1 MQYFQKL
8 IQKDLGFSYTLN
20 EPIASHDRAEIWAL
34 HRGSSKE
41 TGDAALVLHFDAS
54 NSRPTQAQKQG
65 LAKTG
70 LMRLKT
76 LRHPDVLKYITSVE
90 GNDGTTYIAVEDST
104 PLATILAN
112 SPSKLDRE
120 SVQWGLF
127 TISRALGF
135 LHTSGL
141 IHGRLNAST
150 VFVTPTGDWK
160 LGGLECVTPHAQAAS
175 LSHHAAALQ
184 DPSYM
189 SPEFSS
195 GHWSSVAAGAPSAVD
210 SWALGCLMYHAHA
223 GSLTAPDQ
231 LQNMS
236 ALPKPLLS
244 AYQKLLAS
252 NAAGRAPAGQL
263 PSHPYF
269 KQSKFIELNLFV
281 ENIALKGQL
290 EKEAFLSKL
299 PSMMDRLPDGFC
311 TFKILPM
318 LSESI
323 ESGAGGSSAFAC
335 IMKMKDR
342 LSVTDFSKYVVNKY
356 ATGWFAKQQIDR
368 SLKVELYNNL
378 SMFVEHLDES
388 TINSTI
394 FTSMCTAFQ
403 DMQSPALRDAAVKSV
418 LVVADALYDK
428 NLNSVLMSHFA
439 RLQVDPEPAIR
450 TNTTVCLG
458 KLAGRLSS
466 SARNK
471 VLVAAFLRALKDPFP
486 HARSAGITAI
496 LGCTEHFSVKDIA
509 TRLLPSIV
517 TLLVDSS
524 GEVRTA
530 AFKVLGDFEQKLSR
544 NHEDMLRAEESAAAS
559 DATNGAKHA
568 STSTSTGSGWGLSSF
583 SSMAAALVTAKSD
596 STTTQSNR
604 STGISSE
611 DFKSGKAAT
620 HISGSERQAA
630 HSRPLVQSVASS
642 ATAHDAWGSGVNGS
656 SGGAPLAF
664 ASTPLAVGSGATD
677 ASARGGVGGF
687 DKDGGAANGV
697 DDDDDADGW
706 GDMDIKSDSKV
717 VDDEE
722 LFVAMMGEPK
732 SSTVPKGLTKSG
744 SNSSS
749 VKSSGDD
756 GLWDLAPPKVSRPK
770 ARANARTGTG
780 LNSVPAVRRAKKTGG
795 NDDWEM
801 LLGGSTSKRRTGG
814 RSGAR

>member
-8 IQKDLGFSYTLN
+8 IQKDLGFTYSLN
-20 EPIASHDRAEIWAL
+20 EPVASHDRAEIWAL
-34 HRGSSKE
+34 HRGTSKE
-41 TGDAALVLHFDAS
+41 TGDPALVLHFDAS
-54 NSRPTQAQKQG
+54 NSRPTQSQKQG

-76 LRHPDVLKYITSVE
+76 LRHPDVLRYITSVE
-90 GNDGTTYIAVEDST
+90 GSDGTTYVAVEDST
-104 PLATILAN
+104 PLATLLAN
-112 SPSKLDRE
+112 SPSKIDHE

-135 LHTSGL
+135 LHSSGL

-231 LQNMS
+231 LQNLS

-263 PSHPYF
+263 PNHPYF

-299 PSMMDRLPDGFC
+299 PNIMDRLPDGFC

-318 LSESI
+318 LSQSI
-323 ESGAGGSSAFAC
+323 ESGAGGSSAFTC

-342 LSVTDFSKYVVNKY
+342 LSLTDFSKYVVNKY
-356 ATGWFAKQQIDR
+356 ATGWFANQQIDR
-368 SLKVELYNNL
+368 GLKVELYNNL
-378 SMFVEHLDES
+378 TMFLEHLDES
-388 TINSTI
+388 TINTTI
-394 FTSMCTAFQ
+394 FTSMCAAFQ
-403 DMQSPALRDAAVKSV
+403 DMQSPALRDSAVKSV
-418 LVVADALYDK
+418 LVISDRLYDK

-458 KLAGRLSS
+458 KLADRLSNA
-466 SARNK
+466 ARNK
-471 VLVAAFLRALKDPFP
+471 VLAAAFLRSLKDPFP
-486 HARSAGITAI
+486 HARAAGISAI
-496 LGCTEHFSVKDIA
+496 LGCTDYFSAKDIA

-530 AFKVLGDFEQKLSR
+530 AFKVLGDFQQKLSR
-544 NHEDMLRAEESAAAS
+544 NHQEMLRAEQSAAATS
-559 DATNGAKHA
+559 AASGGKNA
-568 STSTSTGSGWGLSSF
+568 STSTSATSGWGLSSF
-583 SSMAAALVTAKSD
+583 SSMAAALVNTKSD
-596 STTTQSNR
+596 TTTQTNK

-611 DFKSGKAAT
+611 DFKRGRPTTGK
-620 HISGSERQAA
+620 SSSEPQVVN
-630 HSRPLVQSVASS
+630 SMSTTQSVTSS
-642 ATAHDAWGSGVNGS
+642 AMAQDPWNGS
-656 SGGAPLAF
+656 NGNPSAAPLAF
-664 ASTPLAVGSGATD
+664 SPTPLSVGSGAPDT
-677 ASARGGVGGF
+677 SSGGDFANVGNGNEN
-687 DKDGGAANGV
+687 ANGLGDE
-697 DDDDDADGW
+697 DDVDGW
-706 GDMDIKSDSKV
+706 GDMDIKSSSKPL
-717 VDDEE
+717 DDED
-722 LFVAMMGEPK
+722 LFVSMMGQPK
-732 SSTVPKGLTKSG
+732 TNPVPKGLAKSS

-756 GLWDLAPPKVSRPK
+756 GLWDLAPPKVNKPKPRAKPRP
-770 ARANARTGTG
+770 GTG
-780 LNSVPAVRRAKKTGG
+780 LNAVTTARRAKKTSG
-795 NDDWEM
+795 NDDWEA
-801 LLGGSTSKRRTGG
+801 LLGGTTSKRRTAG

>member
-8 IQKDLGFSYTLN
+8 IQKDLGFSYALN
-20 EPIASHDRAEIWAL
+20 EPITSHDRAEVWAF
-34 HRGSSKE
+34 HRGTSKE
-41 TGDAALVLHFDAS
+41 SGDPALVLHFDAS
-54 NSRPTQAQKQG
+54 NTRPTHAQKQG
-65 LAKTG
+65 LVKTG

-90 GNDGTTYIAVEDST
+90 GSDGATYIAVEDST

-112 SPSKLDRE
+112 SPSKLDSE

-135 LHTSGL
+135 LHSSGL

-160 LGGLECVTPHAQAAS
+160 LGGLECVTPHAQAAT
-175 LSHHAAALQ
+175 LSRHAASLQ

-231 LQNMS
+231 LQNLS

-263 PSHPYF
+263 PNHPYF

-281 ENIALKGQL
+281 ENIALKGQM

-318 LSESI
+318 LSQSI

-342 LSVTDFSKYVVNKY
+342 LSLTDFSKYVVNKY
-356 ATGWFAKQQIDR
+356 ATGWFANQQIDR
-368 SLKVELYNNL
+368 GLKVELYNKL
-378 SMFVEHLDES
+378 TMFAEHLDDS
-388 TINSTI
+388 TINTTI
-394 FTSMCTAFQ
+394 FTSMCSAFQ
-403 DMQSPALRDAAVKSV
+403 DMHSPALRDATVKSV
-418 LVVADALYDK
+418 LVISDRLYDK

-458 KLAGRLSS
+458 KLASRLSNA
-466 SARNK
+466 ARNK
-471 VLVAAFLRALKDPFP
+471 VLAAAFLRSLKDPFP
-486 HARSAGITAI
+486 HARSAGINAI
-496 LGCTEHFSVKDIA
+496 LGCTEYFSARDIA

-517 TLLVDSS
+517 TLLVDTS

-530 AFKVLGDFEQKLSR
+530 AFKVMADFQQKLSE
-544 NHEDMLRAEESAAAS
+544 NHENMLRTEANAV
-559 DATNGAKHA
+559 ATGALSEGKTG
-568 STSTSTGSGWGLSSF
+568 STSTATSSGWGLSSF
-583 SSMAAALVTAKSD
+583 SSIAAALVTPKTDAP
-596 STTTQSNR
+596 TQANK

-611 DFKSGKAAT
+611 DFKRGRPATNISASGP
-620 HISGSERQAA
+620 EVVN
-630 HSRPLVQSVASS
+630 SRPIMQPVMSS
-642 ATAHDAWGSGVNGS
+642 MTEQNAWNGS
-656 SGGAPLAF
+656 IGNASNAPLAF
-664 ASTPLAVGSGATD
+664 SPTPLSVGTGPPAHSP
-677 ASARGGVGGF
+677 VGDFAIIGENN
-687 DKDGGAANGV
+687 GNANGLGGN
-697 DDDDDADGW
+697 DDADGW
-706 GDMDIKSDSKV
+706 GDMDIKSESKPL
-717 VDDEE
+717 DDED
-722 LFVAMMGEPK
+722 LFVSMMGQPK
-732 SSTVPKGLTKSG
+732 TNPVPKGLTKSS

-749 VKSSGDD
+749 IKSSGDD
-756 GLWDLAPPKVSRPK
+756 GLWDLAPPKVNRPKPRTKSRP
-770 ARANARTGTG
+770 ATA
-780 LNSVPAVRRAKKTGG
+780 LNSGPAARRVKKTSG
-795 NDDWEM
+795 NDDWEA
-801 LLGGSTSKRRTGG
+801 LLGGTTSKRKPTG